1 MSWIM
6 TELYLG
12 LSDVHDGSEEY
23 LMMQSDLIPLPI
35 YFYEEQGE
43 TQSFPDTTWHASFP
57 LCRLNLIVLWPV
69 ETQGSLL
76 YYQFE
81 IEENIAFL
89 YSC

>member
-1 MSWIM
+1 M

-43 TQSFPDTTWHASFP
+43 TQSFPDTT
-57 LCRLNLIVLWPV
+57 
-69 ETQGSLL
+69 
-76 YYQFE
+76 
-81 IEENIAFL
+81 
-89 YSC
+89 